1 MFKKFIHDI
10 AARHFWHTA
19 SFSEIGQLH
28 AARLMRTIA
37 INLGAALISVYMLQI
52 GYSLVFVSLF
62 WASYFVAKVLITL
75 PLAQV
80 VASIGAKKS
89 ILISNFLYIPS
100 MIAFVFVPMYG
111 MLMLVITGL
120 FQALSAALY
129 DMSYL
134 VGLSRLSRSEQA
146 GREVARM
153 KIAETVAKGLSPLIG
168 GLLAMFFDPRAT
180 IVVSIFFFVAA
191 SWPLMRSV
199 DSMTVGFRLA
209 PRGFPWKR
217 AMASLVVQLPIGF
230 DAYASTTAWSLFL
243 AVIIFGA
250 ESNSVYVE
258 LGALTSII
266 LLVSLI
272 AAFAYGKLIDRKA
285 GGQLLLWTA
294 IGNIGANLF
303 RAFVHTPVAAVG
315 ANTAHEVMATG
326 YSMAYMRG
334 MIDVA
339 NHTGYRVFYIAMT
352 QVVSN
357 FGAAIGA
364 GLLAL
369 IVALFG
375 SSTGFSAFY
384 LVTAVVVT
392 GIAFTKFSV
401 YKNA

>member
-1 MFKKFIHDI
+1 
-10 AARHFWHTA
+10 
-19 SFSEIGQLH
+19 
-28 AARLMRTIA
+28 MRTIA

-52 GYSLVFVSLF
+52 GYSLVFISLF
-62 WASYFVAKVLITL
+62 WASYFAVKVVIML

-100 MIAFVFVPMYG
+100 MIAFVFLPVYG
-111 MLMLVITGL
+111 LPMLVITVL
-120 FQALSAALY
+120 FQTSSAALY

-134 VGLSRLSRSEQA
+134 VSLSRLSRGGKP

-153 KIAETVAKGLSPLIG
+153 KIAEMVAKGLSPLIG

-180 IVVSIFFFVAA
+180 IVVSILFFIMA
-191 SWPLMRSV
+191 SWPLMRTV
-199 DSMTVGFRLA
+199 DSMTTGFRLA
-209 PRGFPWKR
+209 PKGFPWKR
-217 AMASLVVQLPIGF
+217 TLQSLLVQVPIGF

-243 AVIIFGA
+243 AAIIFGA
-250 ESNSVYVE
+250 SSNQIYAE

-266 LLVSLI
+266 LLVSL
-272 AAFAYGKLIDRKA
+272 ASAYAYGKLIDKKA

-303 RAFVHTPVAAVG
+303 RAFVHTPVAAIG
-315 ANTAHEVMATG
+315 ANTAHEIMATG

-339 NHTGYRVFYIAMT
+339 NNTGYRVFYIAMT
-352 QVVSN
+352 QLVAN

-364 GLLAL
+364 ALLAL
-369 IVALFG
+369 VVSLLG
-375 SSTGFSAFY
+375 SSMGFSAFY
-384 LVTAVVVT
+384 IVTAAVVT

-401 YKNA
+401 YKPA